1 MSNDAIDLTR
11 ERFNRIDAKLD
22 RLLELQETATLRLG
36 SLEQKVAHIGTDIA
50 RIDARLDGF
59 EKRLAHI
66 ERRIGLIDA

>member
-50 RIDARLDGF
+50 RIDGRLDGF